1 MMEALS
7 DLALLIHQRIKTKTS
22 VECVTVVSD
31 LIQLA
36 QLYDQLH
43 REHHDGKI
51 IEEQVEA
58 QDEGWKEGEVRS
70 EGERQAGEDAG
81 FSREGGERETGGKR
95 KGAYGAWTT
104 GSWWGLHISNCHHK
118 DNSNKFFN
126 HLGANDEKTEGK
138 DKDAMDTSSSKQ
150 APKHSSKSLK
160 SQYGNYPKWMSNRKI
175 QKAKTKGKKLENK
188 VNKRKKRNYL

>member
-1 MMEALS
+1 MEALS

-58 QDEGWKEGEVRS
+58 QDEG
-70 EGERQAGEDAG
+70 
-81 FSREGGERETGGKR
+81 
-95 KGAYGAWTT
+95 
-104 GSWWGLHISNCHHK
+104 
-118 DNSNKFFN
+118 
-126 HLGANDEKTEGK
+126 
-138 DKDAMDTSSSKQ
+138 
-150 APKHSSKSLK
+150 
-160 SQYGNYPKWMSNRKI
+160 
-175 QKAKTKGKKLENK
+175 
-188 VNKRKKRNYL
+188 